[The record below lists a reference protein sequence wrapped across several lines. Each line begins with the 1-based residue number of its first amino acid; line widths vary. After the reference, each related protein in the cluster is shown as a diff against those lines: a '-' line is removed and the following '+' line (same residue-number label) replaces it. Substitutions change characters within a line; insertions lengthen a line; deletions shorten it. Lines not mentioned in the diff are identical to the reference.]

1 MQQQEQIL
9 FAILDAGELLLTA
22 GAEVARVEDTIRRMA
37 HAYGFVRTDVLTIT
51 ASMVVTAQAA
61 GGEVFTQTRR
71 ILRRETDMRRIEAV
85 NALSR
90 AVCRNTLPLDELRM
104 RIEQIRSM
112 PEGSKWRLPAAYL
125 LIAGSFAVF
134 FGGSWRDGIAAMLC
148 SMVLYAVGRVGVRI
162 RLQQIV
168 LTVISAALMCLAALI
183 TVKVGLGQGLDYII
197 IGNIML
203 LIPGIALV
211 TSLRDMIVGDT
222 ISGLLGACEALL
234 RAIAIA
240 AGCALVLMQLGGA
253 G

>member
-1 MQQQEQIL
+1 MEQRERIL
-9 FAILDAGELLLTA
+9 GAILDAGELLLTA

-37 HAYGFVRTDVLTIT
+37 EAYGFTRVDVLTIT

-61 GGEVFTQTRR
+61 DGAVLTQTRR

-90 AVCRNTLPLDELRM
+90 AVCADPPDAKALCERVAAVRERRED
-104 RIEQIRSM
+104 M
-112 PEGSKWRLPAAYL
+112 PWRVPVAYL
-125 LIAGSFAVF
+125 IIAASFAVF
-134 FGGSWRDGIAAMLC
+134 FGGSLRDGVAAALC
-148 SMVLYAVGRVGVRI
+148 SMVLYGIDRLGTRI
-162 RLQQIV
+162 ALQPLV
-168 LTVISAALMCLAALI
+168 LTVLSAAAMTLAAVV
-183 TVKVGLGQGLDYII
+183 TVRVGLGESLDEIV

-211 TSLRDMIVGDT
+211 NSLRDMIVGDT

-240 AGCALVLMQLGGA
+240 AGCAVVLMQMGGA
-253 G
+253 L

>member
-1 MQQQEQIL
+1 
-9 FAILDAGELLLTA
+9 
-22 GAEVARVEDTIRRMA
+22 
-37 HAYGFVRTDVLTIT
+37 
-51 ASMVVTAQAA
+51 
-61 GGEVFTQTRR
+61 
-71 ILRRETDMRRIEAV
+71 MRRIEAV

-90 AVCRNTLPLDELRM
+90 TVCQNGLPLDALRT

-112 PEGSKWRLPAAYL
+112 PDGAKWRLPVAYL

-148 SMVLYAVGRVGVRI
+148 SMVLYVVGRIGARI
-162 RLQQIV
+162 SLQPIV
-168 LTVISAALMCLAALI
+168 LTVISAAVMCLAALV

-240 AGCALVLMQLGGA
+240 AGCALVLMQFGGA
-253 G
+253 I